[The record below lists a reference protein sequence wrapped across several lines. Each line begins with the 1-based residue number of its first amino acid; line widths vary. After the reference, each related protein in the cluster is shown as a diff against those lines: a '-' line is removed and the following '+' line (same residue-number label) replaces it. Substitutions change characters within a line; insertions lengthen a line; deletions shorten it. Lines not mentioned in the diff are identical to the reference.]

1 MIDTPALRQAILHVE
16 STPANILCEDCRV
29 AAPSHDL
36 QPNSR
41 LQTESPFVQYGS
53 ARFAR
58 CSIFEEIPAI
68 NTKDDAMPLMT
79 TKPMFDLAY
88 DGGFAVGA
96 FNVNNME
103 ITQSIVDACAAEKS
117 PLILQ
122 ISKGARKYAKMNY
135 LRHIILAAV
144 EEYPELPI
152 AIHLDHGDTVD
163 LVDTCIKDGFTSVMI
178 DGSHHPYEEN
188 IHVTAEAVKHAH
200 ATGVVVEAEL
210 GMLGG
215 IEEDVVGL
223 DAEEYEKNVEKFLTD
238 PEQAKDFYKQTGI
251 DSLAVAI
258 GTSHGAFKF
267 KHEAKLA
274 FNRIE
279 QIMKTCPGLPLV
291 MHGSSSVP
299 QEFIDLVNKYGGKM
313 PNAKGVPEDQI
324 SMAVQKYG
332 VCKVNID
339 TDLRLAMTA
348 KIREVFVT
356 KPAEFDPRNY
366 LGPAREAITQMVQ
379 RKLHVLNSA
388 GKAPEII
395 KHWEKLGKP
404 EPKFYTKGKV
414 A

>member
-1 MIDTPALRQAILHVE
+1 
-16 STPANILCEDCRV
+16 
-29 AAPSHDL
+29 
-36 QPNSR
+36 
-41 LQTESPFVQYGS
+41 
-53 ARFAR
+53 
-58 CSIFEEIPAI
+58 
-68 NTKDDAMPLMT
+68 MPLMT

-103 ITQSIVDACAAEKS
+103 LAQSIIDACVKESS
-117 PLILQ
+117 PCILQ
-122 ISKGARKYAKMNY
+122 ISKGARKYANIRY
-135 LRHIILAAV
+135 LKAIIDAAV
-144 EEYPELPI
+144 AENPQVPI
-152 AIHLDHGDTVD
+152 AIHCDHGDTVD
-163 LVDTCIKDGFTSVMI
+163 LIDTCIRDGYTSVMI

-188 IHVTAEAVKHAH
+188 VHLTAEAVKHAH
-200 ATGVVVEAEL
+200 AAGVVVEAEL

-215 IEEDVVGL
+215 IEEDVVGM
-223 DAEEYEKNVEKFLTD
+223 DAHEYEKNVEKYLTD
-238 PEQAKDFYKQTGI
+238 PVQAKDFWAKTKC

-299 QEFIDLVNKYGGKM
+299 QEFIDLVNKYGGNM

-324 SMAVQKYG
+324 AMAVQKYG

-348 KIREVFVT
+348 KIREVFAT

-366 LGPAREAITQMVQ
+366 LGPAREAITKMVQ

-388 GKAPEII
+388 GKTDAIL

-404 EPKFYTKGKV
+404 LPKIYAGK
-414 A
+414 

>member
-1 MIDTPALRQAILHVE
+1 M
-16 STPANILCEDCRV
+16 
-29 AAPSHDL
+29 
-36 QPNSR
+36 
-41 LQTESPFVQYGS
+41 
-53 ARFAR
+53 
-58 CSIFEEIPAI
+58 
-68 NTKDDAMPLMT
+68 LMT

-88 DGGFAVGA
+88 DGGFGVGA

-103 ITQSIVDACAAEKS
+103 ITQGIIEACAAEKS
-117 PLILQ
+117 PCILQ
-122 ISKGARKYAKMNY
+122 ISKGARKYANY
-135 LRHIILAAV
+135 RFLRHLILAAV
-144 EEYPELPI
+144 EEYPDVPI
-152 AIHLDHGDTVD
+152 AIHLDHGDTID
-163 LVDTCIKDGFTSVMI
+163 LVNTCIKDGFTSVMI
-178 DGSHHPYEEN
+178 DGSHYPYEEN
-188 IHVTAEAVKHAH
+188 VHLSAEAVKVAH
-200 ATGVVVEAEL
+200 AAGVVVEAEL

-223 DAEEYEKNVEKFLTD
+223 DAEEYEKNIEKFLTD
-238 PEQAKDFYKQTGI
+238 PQQAADFWKRTGI

-274 FNRIE
+274 FNRVE

-299 QEFIDLVNKYGGKM
+299 QEFIDLVNKYGGSM

-324 SMAVQKYG
+324 AMAVRKYG

-348 KIREVFVT
+348 KVREVFAT

-366 LGPAREAITQMVQ
+366 LGPARSAIVEMVK

-388 GKAPEII
+388 GKAEAIVA
-395 KHWEKLGKP
+395 HWKKQG
-404 EPKFYTKGKV
+404 EPLPNYYKAMASV
-414 A
+414 

>member
-1 MIDTPALRQAILHVE
+1 
-16 STPANILCEDCRV
+16 
-29 AAPSHDL
+29 
-36 QPNSR
+36 
-41 LQTESPFVQYGS
+41 
-53 ARFAR
+53 
-58 CSIFEEIPAI
+58 
-68 NTKDDAMPLMT
+68 MPLMT

-88 DGGFAVGA
+88 AGGFAVGA

-103 ITQSIVDACAAEKS
+103 ITQAIVEACAAEKS

-122 ISKGARKYAKMNY
+122 ISKGARKYANMRY
-135 LRHIILAAV
+135 LKHMIDAAV
-144 EEYPELPI
+144 EDHPELPI

-163 LVDTCIKDGFTSVMI
+163 LVKTCINDGFTSVMI

-188 IHVTAEAVKHAH
+188 VRITKEAVEKAH
-200 ATGVVVEAEL
+200 AAGVVVEAEL

-215 IEEDVVGL
+215 IEEDVVGM
-223 DAEEYEKNVEKFLTD
+223 DAHEYEKNVEKFLTD
-238 PEQAKDFYKQTGI
+238 PQQAADFSKRTQI

-274 FNRIE
+274 FDRIE

-299 QEFIDLVNKYGGKM
+299 QEFIDLVNKYGGAM

-324 SMAVQKYG
+324 AMAVQKYG

-348 KIREVFVT
+348 KIREVFAT

-366 LGPAREAITQMVQ
+366 LGPARDAIIAMVR
-379 RKLHVLNSA
+379 RKLHILNSA
-388 GKAPEII
+388 GKSEQIL
-395 KHWEKLGKP
+395 KHWEKLGRP
-404 EPKFYTKGKV
+404 LPGFYRVGR
-414 A
+414 AA

>member
-1 MIDTPALRQAILHVE
+1 
-16 STPANILCEDCRV
+16 
-29 AAPSHDL
+29 
-36 QPNSR
+36 
-41 LQTESPFVQYGS
+41 
-53 ARFAR
+53 
-58 CSIFEEIPAI
+58 
-68 NTKDDAMPLMT
+68 MPLMT

-88 DGGFAVGA
+88 EGGFAVGA

-103 ITQSIVDACAAEKS
+103 IAQAIVDACAKESS

-122 ISKGARKYAKMNY
+122 ISKGARKYANMRY
-135 LRHIILAAV
+135 LRHIIQAAV
-144 EEYPELPI
+144 EEYPQLPI

-163 LVDTCIKDGFTSVMI
+163 LVQTCINDGFTSVMI

-188 IHVTAEAVKHAH
+188 VRITAEAVKLAH
-200 ATGVVVEAEL
+200 ANGVVVEAEL

-223 DAEEYEKNVEKFLTD
+223 AAEEYEKNIEKFLTD
-238 PEQAKDFYKQTGI
+238 PEQAKDFWKQTGI

-274 FNRIE
+274 FDRIE
-279 QIMKTCPGLPLV
+279 KIMKTCPGLPLV

-299 QEFIDLVNKYGGKM
+299 QEFIDLVNKYGGNM
-313 PNAKGVPEDQI
+313 PNARGVPEDQI
-324 SMAVQKYG
+324 AMAVQKYG

-339 TDLRLAMTA
+339 TDLRLALTA
-348 KIREVFVT
+348 KIREVFAT

-366 LGPAREAITQMVQ
+366 LGPGREAITDMVR

-388 GKAPEII
+388 GKAEQVIQ
-395 KHWEKLGKP
+395 HWEKLGKP
-404 EPKFYTKGKV
+404 MPKYYQK
-414 A
+414 

>member
-1 MIDTPALRQAILHVE
+1 
-16 STPANILCEDCRV
+16 
-29 AAPSHDL
+29 
-36 QPNSR
+36 
-41 LQTESPFVQYGS
+41 
-53 ARFAR
+53 
-58 CSIFEEIPAI
+58 
-68 NTKDDAMPLMT
+68 
-79 TKPMFDLAY
+79 
-88 DGGFAVGA
+88 
-96 FNVNNME
+96 
-103 ITQSIVDACAAEKS
+103 
-117 PLILQ
+117 
-122 ISKGARKYAKMNY
+122 
-135 LRHIILAAV
+135 
-144 EEYPELPI
+144 
-152 AIHLDHGDTVD
+152 
-163 LVDTCIKDGFTSVMI
+163 
-178 DGSHHPYEEN
+178 
-188 IHVTAEAVKHAH
+188 
-200 ATGVVVEAEL
+200 VVVEAEL

-238 PEQAKDFYKQTGI
+238 PNEAKDFASRTGI

-324 SMAVQKYG
+324 AMAVQKYG

-339 TDLRLAMTA
+339 TDLRLALTA
-348 KIREVFVT
+348 KIREVFAT

-366 LGPAREAITQMVQ
+366 LGPGREAITSMVR

-388 GKAPEII
+388 GKAENII

-404 EPKFYTKGKV
+404 LPSYYKK
-414 A
+414 

>member
-1 MIDTPALRQAILHVE
+1 
-16 STPANILCEDCRV
+16 
-29 AAPSHDL
+29 
-36 QPNSR
+36 
-41 LQTESPFVQYGS
+41 
-53 ARFAR
+53 
-58 CSIFEEIPAI
+58 
-68 NTKDDAMPLMT
+68 MPLMT

-88 DGGFAVGA
+88 NGGFAVGA

-103 ITQSIVDACAAEKS
+103 LCQAIVDACAKERS

-122 ISKGARKYAKMNY
+122 ISKGARKYANIRY
-135 LRHIILAAV
+135 LKHIIDAAV
-144 EEYPELPI
+144 EDHPELPI
-152 AIHLDHGDTVD
+152 AIHCDHGDTID
-163 LVDTCIKDGFTSVMI
+163 LIQQCINDGYTSVMI

-188 IHVTAEAVKHAH
+188 VHLTQEAVKVAH
-200 ATGVVVEAEL
+200 AAGVVVEAEL

-223 DAEEYEKNVEKFLTD
+223 DAEEYQKNIEKFLTE
-238 PEQAKDFYKQTGI
+238 PNQAADFYKRTGI

-258 GTSHGAFKF
+258 GTSHGAYKF

-274 FNRIE
+274 FDRIE

-299 QEFIDLVNKYGGKM
+299 QEFIDLVNKYGGNM

-324 SMAVQKYG
+324 AMAVQKYG

-348 KIREVFVT
+348 KIREVFAT

-366 LGPAREAITQMVQ
+366 LGPARQAIIDMV
-379 RKLHVLNSA
+379 RHKVRDVLNSA
-388 GKAPEII
+388 GKSDAIV
-395 KHWEKLGKP
+395 KHWTELGRP
-404 EPKFYTKGKV
+404 LPSFYAQGR
-414 A
+414 AA